1 MRSHTP
7 GPLESQR
14 SDERYGSVRSLRRA
28 KERCATST
36 TRFRRLLLT
45 LSEPPPPLAC
55 LYMYSSVHVPF
66 HLGCLREQARKRPNA
81 REGRREPES
90 QSHRRQKKLAARKPR
105 GLPRGKFRGT

>member
-45 LSEPPPPLAC
+45 LSEPPPPL
-55 LYMYSSVHVPF
+55 MPVPF